1 MTAAT
6 APLKVLAI
14 DDEPLA
20 IERLQILCAAIDGLQ
35 LVGTAHDGAAALRLV
50 AALQP
55 DLLLL
60 DIAMPGMSGLE
71 LAQILPA
78 PAPLVIFVTAY
89 DKFAIAAFDVAAVDY
104 LMKPIDPARLG
115 RAIQRARDRIA
126 ERNAERGGDGAPLPS
141 PWIEEFWV
149 PHRGEVIRITA
160 GDIDHV
166 EAERDYMRLHCGNRS
181 FLIHETITA
190 LEERL
195 DPQRFLRIHRSTIVR
210 RDMVTRLVRD
220 GGGAGSVMLAS
231 DVTLPVG
238 RTYAGA
244 VRKMIGR

>member
-1 MTAAT
+1 MAAPT

-20 IERLQILCAAIDGLQ
+20 IERLQILCAAITGLQ
-35 LVGTAHDGAAALRLV
+35 LVGTAHDGAAALRLI
-50 AALQP
+50 AALKP

-60 DIAMPGMSGLE
+60 DISMPGMSGLE
-71 LAQILPA
+71 LAQRLPH
-78 PAPLVIFVTAY
+78 PAPLVIFVTAH

-104 LMKPIDPARLG
+104 LMKPIDPQRLG
-115 RAIQRARDRIA
+115 RAIERARDRIA
-126 ERNAERGGDGAPLPS
+126 ERTGNGALSASPS
-141 PWIEEFWV
+141 PWIDEFWV
-149 PHRGEVIRITA
+149 PHRGEVIRIAA

-190 LEERL
+190 LEKRL

-220 GGGAGSVMLAS
+220 GGGAGSVVLAG
-231 DVTLPVG
+231 DITLPVG

-244 VRKMIGR
+244 VREMVGR